1 LAVPGWPSEFTTTAV
16 AMTLSGGLDLG
27 RRNLAWRVMQAN
39 WLITRTAGI
48 TDKKNA
54 RVCTGLVVRF

>member
-1 LAVPGWPSEFTTTAV
+1 
-16 AMTLSGGLDLG
+16 MTLSVGLDGG

-39 WLITRTAGI
+39 WLISRTASI

-54 RVCTGLVVRF
+54 RVSTGLGSAFLTEL